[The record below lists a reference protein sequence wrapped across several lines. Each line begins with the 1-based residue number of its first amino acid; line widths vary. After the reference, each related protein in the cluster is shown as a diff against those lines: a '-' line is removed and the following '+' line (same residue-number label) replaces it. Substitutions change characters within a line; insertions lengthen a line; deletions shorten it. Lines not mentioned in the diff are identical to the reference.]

1 MAGRAEWC
9 SGLDRVML
17 VGVRRVLL
25 GVVVVLVLYAVIT
38 QPQGTAAMTRSG
50 AGHVMTMGHS
60 LTQFMTALS
69 AGQGT
74 TSGRS
79 GSASSGPSPATAT
92 TTTPATSATGA
103 SRQMPVGG
111 VDTGDGST
119 AP

>member
-1 MAGRAEWC
+1 
-9 SGLDRVML
+9 
-17 VGVRRVLL
+17 
-25 GVVVVLVLYAVIT
+25 VVVVLVLYAVIT

-92 TTTPATSATGA
+92 TTTTTTPATSATGA
-103 SRQMPVGG
+103 SQQMPVGG
-111 VDTGDGST
+111 VATGDGST